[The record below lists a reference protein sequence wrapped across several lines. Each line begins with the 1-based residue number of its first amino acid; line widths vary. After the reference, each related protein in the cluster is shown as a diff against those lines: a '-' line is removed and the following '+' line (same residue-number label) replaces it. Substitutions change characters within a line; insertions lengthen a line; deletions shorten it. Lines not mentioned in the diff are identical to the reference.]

1 MKQPGL
7 FGLGSKLACYAIVS
21 GSAPRVIYGCL
32 CPERRCRNPMS
43 PKPKDDREEPEES
56 GADEAATEGTD
67 ANKTAAAAYGRRTI
81 TKSGK
86 FPKTPSSSSGKSR
99 DDVVDLRSSSPAIS
113 IREEGKLMGSSGT
126 SRYTLVAPRTGK
138 KKKADP
144 PAE

>member
-1 MKQPGL
+1 
-7 FGLGSKLACYAIVS
+7 
-21 GSAPRVIYGCL
+21 
-32 CPERRCRNPMS
+32 MS
-43 PKPKDDREEPEES
+43 PKPKDDREETEDIASEE
-56 GADEAATEGTD
+56 GAADEAATD

-86 FPKTPSSSSGKSR
+86 FPKTSSAGSTKPSSKSH

>member
-1 MKQPGL
+1 
-7 FGLGSKLACYAIVS
+7 
-21 GSAPRVIYGCL
+21 
-32 CPERRCRNPMS
+32 MS
-43 PKPKDDREEPEES
+43 PKPKDDREEAEDV
-56 GADEAATEGTD
+56 ADEAAAEGTD
-67 ANKTAAAAYGRRTI
+67 VNKAAAAAYGRRTI

-86 FPKTPSSSSGKSR
+86 FPKTPSAGSTKPSSKSQ
-99 DDVVDLRSSSPAIS
+99 SNAAPIS